1 MNAVLGIVGLVVL
14 IGGYLKYTSWLEKS
28 IRPRTVVTKLEA
40 QQLRRIFGDKV
51 ATLGWKIVDDGN
63 PMVAQS
69 SLAAGI
75 RQQISL
81 KTEQDGE
88 RTKLVVAPTRTVK
101 KVLGGAPTKA
111 HTLRMRLNSFVS
123 AVQSA
128 DPTAKVH

>member
-1 MNAVLGIVGLVVL
+1 MNAVVGIVGIVVL
-14 IGGYLKYTSWLEKS
+14 IGGYLKYASWLEKS

-40 QQLRRIFGDKV
+40 QHLRRIFGDKV

-81 KTEQDGE
+81 KTEQNGE
-88 RTKLVVAPTRTVK
+88 GTKLVVAPTRTVK

-111 HTLRMRLNSFVS
+111 HTLRLRLNSFVS

-128 DPTAKVH
+128 DPTAQVH